1 MHRGSGRRGR
11 GPVPD
16 LVRTLP
22 GMRSRPHRDL
32 PDGPARLGEPT
43 ENSDAAWRLTPA
55 RDAGAG
61 GVDVRRM
68 LCHDHHNLSCR
79 RSEMDAS
86 SRRILVVANRTAST
100 PLLLDAVRKRAQEG
114 RCTFA
119 LLIPNEPRKGGA
131 DWTLETAKPL
141 LEREAGG
148 PVDGIVGEADPFEAV
163 KSALQDP
170 GFDEV
175 IISTLPKR
183 VSEWLRRDLPHRVEK
198 LGVPVTT
205 ITQAER
211 ETLPFIPPPSRG

>member
-1 MHRGSGRRGR
+1 
-11 GPVPD
+11 
-16 LVRTLP
+16 
-22 GMRSRPHRDL
+22 
-32 PDGPARLGEPT
+32 
-43 ENSDAAWRLTPA
+43 
-55 RDAGAG
+55 
-61 GVDVRRM
+61 
-68 LCHDHHNLSCR
+68 
-79 RSEMDAS
+79 MDAS

>member
-1 MHRGSGRRGR
+1 ME
-11 GPVPD
+11 
-16 LVRTLP
+16 T
-22 GMRSRPHRDL
+22 
-32 PDGPARLGEPT
+32 A
-43 ENSDAAWRLTPA
+43 
-55 RDAGAG
+55 
-61 GVDVRRM
+61 
-68 LCHDHHNLSCR
+68 
-79 RSEMDAS
+79 

-100 PLLLDAVRKRAQEG
+100 PLLLDAVRWRAGEG
-114 RCTFA
+114 LCTFA

-148 PVDGIVGEADPFEAV
+148 PVEGIVGEADPFEAV

-205 ITQAER
+205 ITQAEQH
-211 ETLPFIPPPSRG
+211 ETPPITAPPSRG